1 MVEGQVGSNGVF
13 LSGSCL
19 CLETNEIGNDRDGEI
34 KKVTTVK
41 KKC

>member
-1 MVEGQVGSNGVF
+1 MVEGQVGSNSVF

-34 KKVTTVK
+34 KKAMTLK